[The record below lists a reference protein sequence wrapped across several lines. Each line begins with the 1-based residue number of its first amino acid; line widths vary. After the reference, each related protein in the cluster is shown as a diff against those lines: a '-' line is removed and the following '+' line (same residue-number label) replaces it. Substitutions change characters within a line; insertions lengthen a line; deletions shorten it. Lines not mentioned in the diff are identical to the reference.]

1 MTTTN
6 ANAKN
11 IIATI
16 AKNTTSRIKVEDLCN
31 TIYYKLQQEG
41 IESAICNYKG
51 IDLPGEKTGWFN
63 TGTIWFQRDNK
74 NDQWK
79 AFQVI
84 DGKNV
89 SL

>member
-16 AKNTTSRIKVEDLCN
+16 AKNTTSRVKVEDLVYN
-31 TIYYKLQQEG
+31 IYWALNARG
-41 IESAICNYKG
+41 IESAICNCKG
-51 IDLPGEKTGWFN
+51 IDLPGEKKSRFE

-79 AFQVI
+79 AYQVI

-89 SL
+89 RL

>member
-1 MTTTN
+1 MTTNT
-6 ANAKN
+6 NAKN

-16 AKNTTSRIKVEDLCN
+16 AQNTSSRVKVEDLCN
-31 TIYYKLQQEG
+31 TIYHKLQQEG
-41 IESAICNYKG
+41 ISCAICNCKG
-51 IDLPGEKTGWFN
+51 IDLPGEETSWFE
-63 TGTIWFQRDNK
+63 TRTIWFKRDNK

-89 SL
+89 RL